1 MLLRRDKEQCIK
13 NHAEKIVR
21 HFLANCLRLPIKH
34 RASCWRSRVLGRMLW
49 VNQVDLPA
57 ISLNVSS
64 VAIPVPNSPISEE
77 PPTLT
82 EVREAISKLKGGK
95 EAGICIIPA
104 KLLKTVL
111 LTYRGIWKRKGDSW
125 NCSNYHDITPL
136 SMLGKVPTHILLR

>member
-1 MLLRRDKEQCIK
+1 
-13 NHAEKIVR
+13 
-21 HFLANCLRLPIKH
+21 
-34 RASCWRSRVLGRMLW
+34 MLW

-64 VAIPVPNSPISEE
+64 LAIPVPNSPISEE

-111 LTYRGIWKRKGDSW
+111 LTYRGIWKRKGDS
-125 NCSNYHDITPL
+125 CSNYHDITPL